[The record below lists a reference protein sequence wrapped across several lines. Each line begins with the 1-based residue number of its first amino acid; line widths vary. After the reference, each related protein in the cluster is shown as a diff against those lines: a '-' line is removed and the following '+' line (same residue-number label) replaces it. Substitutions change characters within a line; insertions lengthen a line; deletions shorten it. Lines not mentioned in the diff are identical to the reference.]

1 MVRLRRAKVNYMN
14 SSKEDILNKIRAG
27 KALHRPSSILEPE
40 WDSLVFPEPINL
52 VDTFVDEL
60 TQLFGKVTLVAAES
74 EFVQK
79 LSDEYMSREWSSIFC
94 LDKEIDSLLK
104 GSSIQVER
112 DLNKFLDVEVAI
124 TQCELLVARSGTIVI
139 SSKGDSG
146 RRMNVYPPIHLVY
159 GKASQLVPFLKDA
172 IAQLEQ
178 KYGGDY
184 PSLISFVTG
193 ASRTADIEKT
203 LVFGAHGPKELHLFL
218 NINS

>member
-1 MVRLRRAKVNYMN
+1 MSK
-14 SSKEDILNKIRAG
+14 SSKEDILSKIRAG

-40 WDSLVFPEPINL
+40 WDSLVFPEPTNL
-52 VDTFVDEL
+52 VDTFIDEL
-60 TQLFGKVTLVAAES
+60 TQLFGKVTIVTSES
-74 EFVQK
+74 DFVQK
-79 LSDEYMSREWSSIFC
+79 LSDEFIAREWSSIFC
-94 LDKEIDSLLK
+94 LDKQVESLLK
-104 GSSIQVER
+104 GSNIVLER
-112 DLNKFLDVEVAI
+112 DLDKFLEVEVAI
-124 TQCELLVARSGTIVI
+124 TQCEFLVARSGTIVI

-159 GKASQLVPFLKDA
+159 GKASQLVSFLKDA
-172 IAQLEQ
+172 IAQLEL